1 MRKLNAPI
9 LAPLAVCI
17 LALGLTACNGSDT
30 ESSVVTG
37 TTTDEGTTTGTSTDF
52 VVEVDPFNFES
63 DALISSITTQTCT
76 LSNGDEQSTYV
87 CSK

>member
-1 MRKLNAPI
+1 MRRFNTPI

-17 LALGLTACNGSDT
+17 LALGLASCNGNDT
-30 ESSVVTG
+30 ESSVVTE
-37 TTTDEGTTTGTSTDF
+37 TTTDESIPADTSTDF

-63 DALISSITTQTCT
+63 DARISSITTQTCT

>member
-9 LAPLAVCI
+9 LAPLTVCI